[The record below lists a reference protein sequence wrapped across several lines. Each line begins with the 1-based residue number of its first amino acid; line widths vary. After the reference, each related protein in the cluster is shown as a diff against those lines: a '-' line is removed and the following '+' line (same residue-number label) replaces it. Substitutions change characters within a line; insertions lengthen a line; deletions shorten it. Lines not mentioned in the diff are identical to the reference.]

1 MDLKD
6 LSAKAAARCGVRVE
20 PWDPAFVFVAINQ
33 LVLEETVA
41 TICQQL
47 ETRLAAFAESIR
59 NDEAI
64 AARAWAQQIS
74 VSGSEIRRAIQSD
87 MKHAGWK
94 AQELILQI
102 NRKNSR
108 TAMIRWM
115 AMGLLV
121 GILMFVAGVYFEKYA
136 PFQSIW
142 NLR

>member
-1 MDLKD
+1 MDIKD
-6 LSAKAAARCGVRVE
+6 LSAKASARCGIRVE

-33 LVLEETVA
+33 LVLEETVV
-41 TICQQL
+41 TIYQQL

-74 VSGSEIRRAIQSD
+74 VSGSEIRRAIQGD
-87 MKHAGWK
+87 MRHAGWK

-108 TAMIRWM
+108 AALIRWM
-115 AMGLLV
+115 AIGMLV
-121 GILMFVAGVYFEKYA
+121 SILMFIAGVSLERYV
-136 PFQSIW
+136 PLQSIW

>member
-6 LSAKAAARCGVRVE
+6 LSAKASARCGIRVE

-47 ETRLAAFAESIR
+47 ETRLVGFAESIR
-59 NDEAI
+59 DDEAN
-64 AARAWAQQIS
+64 AAKAWAQQIGA
-74 VSGSEIRRAIQSD
+74 SGSEIRRAIQSD

-108 TAMIRWM
+108 AALIRWM
-115 AMGLLV
+115 AIGMLV
-121 GILMFVAGVYFEKYA
+121 SILMFIAGVYFERYV
-136 PFQSIW
+136 PLQSIW